1 MNKLFSVSAFWLLT
15 PWAAFAHSPAAE
27 PAGEPAAP
35 AKTPALV
42 CPADAGW
49 DDPSVPHKIYGNT
62 YFVGTCGI
70 TSILITSPEGHV
82 LIDGGTAVG
91 GELILANVRALG
103 FDPKDVRA
111 VLLSHEHWDH
121 AGGLAILQQA
131 SGATVYAMPAAA
143 AVLASGKSD
152 RSDPQFEVTEPMT
165 PIPAAALQKLTDGQ
179 QLKVGSLELTAHAT
193 PGHTPGGTSW
203 TWKSCEGRLCYAMAY
218 VDSLTAISDDVFLY
232 TDEASHPGYLAAFR
246 KTLEKIAA
254 LPCDILLTPH
264 PAASQMWPRLAS
276 PKAQPLIDAKGCAN
290 YAARGSKGLDDRVA
304 REKAAKTSP

>member
-1 MNKLFSVSAFWLLT
+1 MNKMVFLFGLLT
-15 PWAAFAHSPAAE
+15 APALCAQSPAAE
-27 PAGEPAAP
+27 PAAATK
-35 AKTPALV
+35 APALV
-42 CPADAGW
+42 CPAGAGW
-49 DDPSVPHKIYGNT
+49 DDPAVPRKIYGNT

-70 TSILITSPEGHV
+70 TSILITSPAGHV
-82 LIDGGTAVG
+82 LIDGGTAIG

-111 VLLSHEHWDH
+111 IGLSHEHWDH

-152 RSDPQFEVTEPMT
+152 RSDPQFEVVEPMT
-165 PIPAAALQKLTDGQ
+165 PIPAAALQKLADGQ
-179 QLKVGSLELTAHAT
+179 KLEIGPIEMTAHAT

-203 TWKSCEGRLCYAMAY
+203 TWKSCEGQRCYAMAY

-232 TDEASHPGYLAAFR
+232 TDDAAHPGYLAAFR

-264 PAASQMWPRLAS
+264 PGASQMWQRLAN
-276 PKAQPLIDAKGCAN
+276 PPTQPLIDAQGCAN
-290 YAARGSKGLDDRVA
+290 YAARGSKGLDERVA